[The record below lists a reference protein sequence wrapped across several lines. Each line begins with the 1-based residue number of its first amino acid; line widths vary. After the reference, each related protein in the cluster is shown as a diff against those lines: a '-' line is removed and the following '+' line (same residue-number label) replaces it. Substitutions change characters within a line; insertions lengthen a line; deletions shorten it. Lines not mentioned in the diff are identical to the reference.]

1 MTKTA
6 ETTGDGNKTNDLY
19 ATLKAEE
26 HQRIFTLWSYF
37 IITSFILHI
46 LHLWSIW

>member
-1 MTKTA
+1 MRSWIISSCKSTDQLKEMTKTA

-26 HQRIFTLWSYF
+26 HQRIY
-37 IITSFILHI
+37 
-46 LHLWSIW
+46 